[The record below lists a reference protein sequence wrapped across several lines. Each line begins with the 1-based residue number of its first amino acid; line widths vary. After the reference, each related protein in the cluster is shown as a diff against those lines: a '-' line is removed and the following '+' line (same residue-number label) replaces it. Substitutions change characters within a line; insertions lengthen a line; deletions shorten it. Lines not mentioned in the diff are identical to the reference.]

1 MSRCEK
7 MRERERERRKKD
19 GNLPFHSFLE
29 REIIFAFCFTLLHFA
44 CTILR
49 RREREREKTMAAGW
63 RNEER
68 LGIEILRLLI
78 IFSPRILLHQCLYV
92 QCAARMRTTEDEMQA
107 KRSERSLLIRL

>member
-1 MSRCEK
+1 MAIFLSIPFWKERSFSRFVS
-7 MRERERERRKKD
+7 
-19 GNLPFHSFLE
+19 L
-29 REIIFAFCFTLLHFA
+29 CFTLLARFYVGE
-44 CTILR
+44 
-49 RREREREKTMAAGW
+49 REREREKTMAAGW

-92 QCAARMRTTEDEMQA
+92 QCAARMRTTEDEVQA